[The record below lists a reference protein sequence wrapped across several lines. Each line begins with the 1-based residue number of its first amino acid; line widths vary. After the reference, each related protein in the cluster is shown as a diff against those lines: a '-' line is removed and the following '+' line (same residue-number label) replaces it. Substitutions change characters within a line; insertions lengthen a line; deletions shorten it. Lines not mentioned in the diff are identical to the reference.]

1 MRVKDLAIAL
11 NEDKIKFHK
20 KLNPSLWTGK
30 ILKHEVGVKL
40 LQIAEAFLAYIEL
53 NEFKIEDII
62 FTGSMANY
70 NYNEQSD
77 IDLHIIADFDKLP
90 TECPLLAQDFFNA
103 KKKIFNDNH
112 DITIYGY
119 KVELYVE
126 DIKQPA
132 QAGGKYSVLYKKW
145 LKLPTPIDVE
155 VDDVTES
162 EKYQDIIT
170 NIENIL
176 SSEYNVDEANEL
188 LNSLYE
194 MRKEGLSNNGELS
207 FENLV
212 FKALRNKGYL
222 GALRSYI
229 EKNYDESLSLY

>member
-1 MRVKDLAIAL
+1 MRIRDLANAL
-11 NEDKIKFHK
+11 NEDKIKFHQE
-20 KLNPSLWTGK
+20 LNPELWVNKT
-30 ILKHEVGVKL
+30 LRHEVGVKL
-40 LQIAEAFLAYIEL
+40 LEIAEAFLAYIEL
-53 NEFKIEDII
+53 EDFKIEDII

-77 IDLHIIADFDKLP
+77 IDLHIIADFNKLP

-126 DIKQPA
+126 DVKQPA

-145 LKLPTPIDVE
+145 LKLPTPITVE
-155 VDDVTES
+155 VDDVSKS
-162 EKYQDIIT
+162 EKYLDIIT

-176 SSEYNVDEANEL
+176 SSDYNVDEANEM
-188 LNSLYE
+188 LNSLYD
-194 MRKEGLSNNGELS
+194 MRKEGLSKDGELS
-207 FENLV
+207 FENLI

-222 GALRSYI
+222 TLLRDYI